1 MKTFKE
7 ITPYTPKE
15 SWAFS
20 NIGPDYIVF
29 GSLVY
34 SFFVPVT
41 RWLKFKLWV
50 KSVIEN
56 TTYEYEFMQFYYYKE
71 RIFVGYL
78 NKLKNGK

>member
-7 ITPYTPKE
+7 ITPYTQKE

-34 SFFVPVT
+34 SLFIPVSK
-41 RWLKFKLWV
+41 WLKFKLWV
-50 KSVIEN
+50 KSIIEN
-56 TTYEYEFMQFYYYKE
+56 TTYEYEFMQFYYLKEIMFVHILKKYK
-71 RIFVGYL
+71 
-78 NKLKNGK
+78 